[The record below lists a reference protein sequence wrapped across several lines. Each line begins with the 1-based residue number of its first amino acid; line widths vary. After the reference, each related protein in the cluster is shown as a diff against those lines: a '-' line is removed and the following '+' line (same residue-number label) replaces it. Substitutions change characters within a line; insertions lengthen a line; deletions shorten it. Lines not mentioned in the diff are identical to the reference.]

1 MKFVT
6 VTLNP
11 ALDMNITLSVPLVT
25 DGLNRSESAAF
36 SPGGKGIN
44 VSRALHAFGYDSDCI
59 CVLGGF
65 TGAKVKAM
73 LKEEGVNVRAV
84 ATTADT
90 RLNISVLSQ
99 GSQCEINNPPM
110 RPKEAD
116 APASQD
122 GGIRPTNE
130 TADILDKVNR
140 MICRIIEQNA
150 GEQTAVILA
159 GSIPPDM
166 PQNTYAT
173 IVRTVH
179 SMGALAVCDCDGEAL
194 RSVLPACPD
203 YIKPN
208 LDELSALTERRL
220 TREQI
225 PSAASEI
232 SITTNG
238 RTAVI
243 ATAGSSGAYLARG
256 HESFYAPSSH
266 VERVR
271 TLKGAGDTFLAA
283 YLLARYDRE
292 LTEVQSLKFAANA
305 AARKIAT
312 PGGDYPDLRE

>member
-1 MKFVT
+1 MKYVT

-11 ALDMNITLSVPLVT
+11 ALDMNVTMDNPLLL
-25 DGLNRSESAAF
+25 DGLNRSQSAAF

-44 VSRALHAFGYDSDCI
+44 VSRALRALGYDSDCI
-59 CVLGGF
+59 CILGGF
-65 TGAKVKAM
+65 TGAKVRAM
-73 LKEEGVNVRAV
+73 LKDEGVTVRVV

-90 RLNISVLSQ
+90 RLNISVLHS
-99 GSQCEINNPPM
+99 GTQCEINNPMM
-110 RPKEAD
+110 RPKN
-116 APASQD
+116 ASNPNE
-122 GGIRPTNE
+122 GIRPTRE
-130 TADILDKVNR
+130 TAEILDKIER
-140 MICRIIEQNA
+140 MIRKIIEQNL
-150 GEQTAVILA
+150 EQTAVIFA
-159 GSIPPDM
+159 GSIPSDM

-173 IVRTVH
+173 LVEKVH
-179 SMGALAVCDCDGEAL
+179 ALGALAICDCDGEAL
-194 RSVLPACPD
+194 RCVLPAYPD

-208 LDELSALTERRL
+208 LAELSDLTERRL

-243 ATAGSSGAYLARG
+243 ATAGAGGAYLARG
-256 HESFYAPSSH
+256 HECFYAPSSH

-283 YLLARYDRE
+283 YLLARYEMD
-292 LTEVQSLKFAANA
+292 LTEVQSLKFASNA

-312 PGGDYPDLRE
+312 PDGDYPDLRE

>member
-1 MKFVT
+1 MKYVT

-11 ALDMNITLSVPLVT
+11 ALDMNVTLKDPLVL

-44 VSRALHAFGYDSDCI
+44 VSRALRALGYDSDCI

-65 TGAKVKAM
+65 TGAKIRAM
-73 LKEEGVNVRAV
+73 LKDEGVNVRV
-84 ATTADT
+84 IATTADT
-90 RLNISVLSQ
+90 RLNISLLSSGQ
-99 GSQCEINNPPM
+99 QCEINNPLM
-110 RPKEAD
+110 RPRG
-116 APASQD
+116 SQHHGTD
-122 GGIRPTNE
+122 IRPTNE
-130 TADILDKVNR
+130 TAEILDKVHR
-140 MICRIIEQNA
+140 MIRRIVETNR
-150 GEQTAVILA
+150 EQTAVIFA
-159 GSIPPDM
+159 GSIPGDM
-166 PQNTYAT
+166 PQKTYAT
-173 IVRTVH
+173 LVQEVH
-179 SMGALAVCDCDGEAL
+179 DMGALAICDCDGEAL
-194 RSVLPACPD
+194 RSVLPAFPD

-243 ATAGSSGAYLARG
+243 ATAGAGGAYLARG

-283 YLLARYDRE
+283 YLLGRYEKD
-292 LTEVQSLKFAANA
+292 LTEVQSLKYASNA

-312 PGGDYPDLRE
+312 ADGDYPDLRG